1 MPSDIRQITLVVF
14 ATLAAACSSTPAT
27 STSHTDEHADGAT
40 APQQSAPQMLA
51 AAGNTPAIAPG
62 TASAGAAP
70 PAGAASPA
78 SATTPASAVDAGLVK
93 AGYSVMKRHG
103 EVLYCR
109 NEVITG
115 QRIGTRICLTA
126 GQIQTEKQNVTKARD
141 LLNQPANRCLGASCN
156 N

>member
-1 MPSDIRQITLVVF
+1 MPSDIKPIVSVVF

-27 STSHTDEHADGAT
+27 SPSRTDEPAVGT
-40 APQQSAPQMLA
+40 AAPQSAPQTLA
-51 AAGNTPAIAPG
+51 AAGNAPAIAPR
-62 TASAGAAP
+62 TASAAAAAP
-70 PAGAASPA
+70 ASV
-78 SATTPASAVDAGLVK
+78 VDASLVK
-93 AGYSVMKRHG
+93 AGYSVMRRHG

-126 GQIQTEKQNVTKARD
+126 AQIQVEKQNVTKAKD
-141 LLNQPANRCLGASCN
+141 LLNQPSYHCLWASCN

>member
-1 MPSDIRQITLVVF
+1 MPSDIRQIALVVF
-14 ATLAAACSSTPAT
+14 AMLAAACSSTPAT
-27 STSHTDEHADGAT
+27 NGAT

-62 TASAGAAP
+62 TTSAGAAP
-70 PAGAASPA
+70 PASAARPASAASPA